1 MIRVFNELIDI
12 CFKQVDKKY
21 IFVIAYGVIWTKY
34 NTDNSATLTK
44 VGLKSVRRLTSVFR
58 FIDDLTAINDCG
70 KFELSSKE
78 MYPSVLELKK
88 EDSGNTE
95 ASILDLFKQS
105 NTSFMKLYDKSDVF
119 PFSIVR
125 MSHLTSN
132 IPSKMFYGS
141 NGKKILRFA
150 RVTNI
155 KTNFINHSSNDPPKR
170 KC

>member
-1 MIRVFNELIDI
+1 MIRVFNELTDF
-12 CFKQVDKKY
+12 CFKHVDTKY

-95 ASILDLFKQS
+95 ASILDLFKQG

-132 IPSKMFYGS
+132 IPPKMFYGAH
-141 NGKKILRFA
+141 GKKILRFA
-150 RVTNI
+150 RETNI
-155 KTNFINHSSNDPPKR
+155 KSNFINHSSNDPPKR

>member
-105 NTSFMKLYDKSDVF
+105 NTSFMKLYDKSDIF

>member
-1 MIRVFNELIDI
+1 MIRVFNELTDF
-12 CFKQVDKKY
+12 CFKHVDTKY

-44 VGLKSVRRLTSVFR
+44 VGLKSVRGLTSVFR
-58 FIDDLTAINDCG
+58 FIDDPTAINDCG
-70 KFELSSKE
+70 KCERSSKE
-78 MYPSVLELKK
+78 MYPSVLELKE
-88 EDSGNTE
+88 EDWGNIE
-95 ASILDLFKQS
+95 GSILDLFKQG
-105 NTSFMKLYDKSDVF
+105 NKSFMTLCDKSDVF